1 MVVEKLT
8 ILHISDLHRS
18 SDNSISNVSLLSS
31 LCRDSDN
38 YYNDKIL
45 KPDLIIVS
53 GDIAQGSNDFENAD
67 KILIEQYK
75 EAHDFLVSL
84 ADELLNGDRNKIILV
99 PGNHDIC
106 WKESIL
112 SMKKIDEN
120 KFLDNN
126 QEVKNYYLKE
136 INKSN
141 SNIRWSWKD
150 RSFYAIEDNNMYYN
164 RLSYFANFYKEFYN
178 NQKEYSLNPKDQY
191 DIFDF
196 EEWGITVIGLNSCYN
211 NDHLNRTGTISPD
224 SIGNISLNLRHL
236 SKEKRLILAAWH
248 HNINGSPH
256 RQDYMDNYIIQNF
269 IAYDIKIGF
278 HGHQHKSEIIRAEN
292 NIVENKKMIILSA
305 GSICAGPNELPS
317 GYKQQ
322 YNILELIR
330 INDNEI
336 ELKINS
342 REKTPE
348 SSFENPIWQKG
359 LINSLEPYVKLKLEH
374 EKKIVNELEILGK
387 AEKLYKENE
396 IEEAIKLLD
405 NLDKNDPFVRKI
417 LIECYLK
424 LDDKEEEIIKL
435 FNNPKNSLEAVALIN
450 AVLEVNNK
458 EYIKNAYKN
467 DYINKSEDPII
478 KELKK
483 LLEVKI

>member
-1 MVVEKLT
+1 
-8 ILHISDLHRS
+8 
-18 SDNSISNVSLLSS
+18 
-31 LCRDSDN
+31 
-38 YYNDKIL
+38 
-45 KPDLIIVS
+45 
-53 GDIAQGSNDFENAD
+53 
-67 KILIEQYK
+67 
-75 EAHDFLVSL
+75 
-84 ADELLNGDRNKIILV
+84 
-99 PGNHDIC
+99 
-106 WKESIL
+106 
-112 SMKKIDEN
+112 
-120 KFLDNN
+120 
-126 QEVKNYYLKE
+126 
-136 INKSN
+136 
-141 SNIRWSWKD
+141 
-150 RSFYAIEDNNMYYN
+150 
-164 RLSYFANFYKEFYN
+164 
-178 NQKEYSLNPKDQY
+178 
-191 DIFDF
+191 
-196 EEWGITVIGLNSCYN
+196 
-211 NDHLNRTGTISPD
+211 
-224 SIGNISLNLRHL
+224 
-236 SKEKRLILAAWH
+236 
-248 HNINGSPH
+248 
-256 RQDYMDNYIIQNF
+256 MDNYIIQNF

-458 EYIKNAYKN
+458 EYIRNAYKN

>member
-53 GDIAQGSNDFENAD
+53 GDIVQGSNDFENAD

-164 RLSYFANFYKEFYN
+164 RLSYFVNFYKEFYN

-211 NDHLNRTGTISPD
+211 NDHL
-224 SIGNISLNLRHL
+224 
-236 SKEKRLILAAWH
+236 
-248 HNINGSPH
+248 
-256 RQDYMDNYIIQNF
+256 
-269 IAYDIKIGF
+269 
-278 HGHQHKSEIIRAEN
+278 
-292 NIVENKKMIILSA
+292 
-305 GSICAGPNELPS
+305 
-317 GYKQQ
+317 
-322 YNILELIR
+322 
-330 INDNEI
+330 
-336 ELKINS
+336 
-342 REKTPE
+342 
-348 SSFENPIWQKG
+348 
-359 LINSLEPYVKLKLEH
+359 
-374 EKKIVNELEILGK
+374 
-387 AEKLYKENE
+387 
-396 IEEAIKLLD
+396 
-405 NLDKNDPFVRKI
+405 
-417 LIECYLK
+417 
-424 LDDKEEEIIKL
+424 
-435 FNNPKNSLEAVALIN
+435 PK
-450 AVLEVNNK
+450 
-458 EYIKNAYKN
+458 
-467 DYINKSEDPII
+467 
-478 KELKK
+478 
-483 LLEVKI
+483 